1 MKLKEQP
8 KTEVTVAPL
17 PEIKLTPLQNK
28 IIHQIAEEDE
38 RSPEQVLSFIIESG
52 LVFRYG
58 SVSSF
63 DFNGDGHAEV
73 IRTDRLKTEE
83 K

>member
-8 KTEVTVAPL
+8 KTEVKATPL

-28 IIHQIAEEDE
+28 IIHQIAEDDE
-38 RSPEQVLSFIIESG
+38 RPPEQVLSFIIESG

-63 DFNGDGHAEV
+63 DFNGDGHADV
-73 IRTDRLKTEE
+73 IRDDRLKTEE